1 MNIAVIG
8 IGGVGGYYG
17 GKLSALTEKDPDLK
31 LYFIARGPHLEA
43 VRKNGLLLETSD
55 GTILCRPTL
64 ATDDFDELP
73 VLDLCIITVKSYELE
88 NVLTRLEPKV
98 AAGTVVI
105 PLLNGADIHER
116 VRKIIKTG
124 IVLPSCVYII
134 SYIESPGK
142 VVHKNP
148 SCIIHTGNEPLS
160 DEAVRNRTTDI
171 LKKFDEAGISYK
183 RHDDPFPEI
192 WRKFLFIASFALVT
206 ARYNAVI
213 GKVMESEE
221 MSGSVK
227 GIINEIF
234 RIAEAKGIAL
244 PADACEKAFSLGA
257 KFDYDSTTSFQR
269 DYIQK
274 DKPDERD
281 IFGSAIIRMG
291 REYGVDTGETE
302 RIFSGIEINK
312 PQKL

>member
-17 GKLSALTEKDPDLK
+17 GKIAMLLEKNADLN
-31 LYFIARGPHLEA
+31 LYFIARGRHLEEIK
-43 VRKNGLLLETSD
+43 KNGLLLETSD
-55 GTILCRPTL
+55 GTIKCVPSL
-64 ATDDFDELP
+64 ATDNFDELP

-88 NVLTRLEPKV
+88 NVLVRLTTKV
-98 AAGTVVI
+98 VAGTVVI

-124 IVLPSCVYII
+124 VVLPSCVYII
-134 SYIESPGK
+134 SYIEKPGK

-148 SCIIHTGNEPLS
+148 SCVIHTGNDNLAG
-160 DEAVRNRTTDI
+160 EADKTGITRI
-171 LKKFDEAGISYK
+171 LKLFDNAGINYK
-183 RHDDPFPEI
+183 WHDDPFPEI

-221 MSGSVK
+221 MSNSVK

-244 PADACEKAFSLGA
+244 SAEACEKAFSLGA

-269 DYIQK
+269 DYRQN
-274 DKPDERD
+274 DKQDERD

-291 REYGVDTGETE
+291 REYSVDTGETE
-302 RIFSGIEINK
+302 RIFSEIEKNK
-312 PQKL
+312 PQK